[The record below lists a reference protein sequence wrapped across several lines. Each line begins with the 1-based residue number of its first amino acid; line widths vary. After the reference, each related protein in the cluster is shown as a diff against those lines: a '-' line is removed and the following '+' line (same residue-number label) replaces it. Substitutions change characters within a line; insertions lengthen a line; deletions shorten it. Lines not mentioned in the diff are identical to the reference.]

1 MAFTSCR
8 STDYENA
15 VPMDQYSVADGEI
28 PPWLLD
34 GNDDE
39 GQVAAGPTTHNRN
52 NFYTPDEGAV
62 ADATGA
68 SRSTQVQPENIAT
81 TTPPADSGDTVV
93 ETATP
98 MANDVMAVNDTPT
111 YTTPEY
117 VAPKPKKQP
126 KKQQPK
132 KQPKKQLPKGKK
144 PTKKFTEPTLITYTV
159 RKGDNLYDIAQRS
172 RTSVAQIKKDS
183 NLKGDTIFPGQVI
196 KVRYIPKGYK
206 PSKNKKD
213 AAAATTAKA
222 RAHVVAKG
230 ETISGIAKRYGVP
243 TTQVL
248 KANGMSASDA
258 ARIRPG
264 KRLTIPAASTGK
276 ASVSGKTSAKNSSK
290 NSSKSTSK
298 KKKK

>member
-34 GNDDE
+34 GNEDE
-39 GQVAAGPTTHNRN
+39 GQVSAGATTHNRN
-52 NFYTPDEGAV
+52 TFPTPDEGAT
-62 ADATGA
+62 ADASTTGR
-68 SRSTQVQPENIAT
+68 SRSSQVQPDNIAT
-81 TTPPADSGDTVV
+81 TTPTPSTDSGDTVV
-93 ETATP
+93 ETGTP
-98 MANDVMAVNDTPT
+98 ADTGALAVNDTPSVST
-111 YTTPEY
+111 PHVTTP
-117 VAPKPKKQP
+117 AKPRKPAKPQKPKPQ
-126 KKQQPK
+126 
-132 KQPKKQLPKGKK
+132 GKK
-144 PTKKFTEPTLITYTV
+144 PAKKFTEPTLITYTV

-183 NLKGDTIFPGQVI
+183 KLKGDTIYPGQVI

-206 PSKNKKD
+206 PPKNG
-213 AAAATTAKA
+213 AQGSSTGKA
-222 RAHVVAKG
+222 RTHVVAQG

-248 KANGMSASDA
+248 KANGLSASDA

-264 KRLTIPAASTGK
+264 KRLTIPASGSSAKPAAKPAGK
-276 ASVSGKTSAKNSSK
+276 GKTN
-290 NSSKSTSK
+290 K

>member
-1 MAFTSCR
+1 MKKTLVTLGMGACVLMAFTSCR

-34 GNDDE
+34 GNEDE

-52 NFYTPDEGAV
+52 TFPTPDEGAT

-68 SRSTQVQPENIAT
+68 GRSSQVQPSNIAT

-93 ETATP
+93 ETPSAP
-98 MANDVMAVNDTPT
+98 NAVAVNDTPT
-111 YTTPEY
+111 ASSPVTTPT
-117 VAPKPKKQP
+117 KPKKTSKP
-126 KKQQPK
+126 KPTKPQ
-132 KQPKKQLPKGKK
+132 GKK
-144 PTKKFTEPTLITYTV
+144 PKKKFTEPTLITYTV

-183 NLKGDTIFPGQVI
+183 KLKGDTIYPGQVI

-206 PSKNKKD
+206 PSKNN
-213 AAAATTAKA
+213 AGSSSSAKP
-222 RAHVVAKG
+222 RTHVVAKG

-248 KANGMSASDA
+248 KANGLSAGDA

-276 ASVSGKTSAKNSSK
+276 ATAKNTGKGK
-290 NSSKSTSK
+290 NNK

>member
-1 MAFTSCR
+1 MLVAFTSCR

-34 GNDDE
+34 GNEDE
-39 GQVAAGPTTHNRN
+39 GQVSAGTTTHNRN
-52 NFYTPDEGAV
+52 NFYTPDEGAT

-68 SRSTQVQPENIAT
+68 SRSTQVQPDNIAT
-81 TTPPADSGDTVV
+81 TTPPAETGDTVV
-93 ETATP
+93 ETAAP
-98 MANDVMAVNDTPT
+98 VANDVVAVNDHPSVS
-111 YTTPEY
+111 TPEY

-126 KKQQPK
+126 KKVQPK

-183 NLKGDTIFPGQVI
+183 KLKGDVIHPGQVI

-206 PSKNKKD
+206 PSKKN
-213 AAAATTAKA
+213 TASAKVA
-222 RAHVVAKG
+222 KPRAHVVAKG

-248 KANGMSASDA
+248 KANGLSASDA

-276 ASVSGKTSAKNSSK
+276 ATASAKTSAKKGSA
-290 NSSKSTSK
+290 KSTSK

>member
-1 MAFTSCR
+1 MLVAFTSCR

-34 GNDDE
+34 GNEDE
-39 GQVAAGPTTHNRN
+39 GQVSAGTTTHNRN
-52 NFYTPDEGAV
+52 TFPTPDEGAT
-62 ADATGA
+62 ADASTGGR
-68 SRSTQVQPENIAT
+68 SRSSQVQPANIAT
-81 TTPPADSGDTVV
+81 TTPSTDSGDTVV
-93 ETATP
+93 ETGA
-98 MANDVMAVNDTPT
+98 ASGAVAVNDTPVAT
-111 YTTPEY
+111 PEVTTP
-117 VAPKPKKQP
+117 AKPKKP
-126 KKQQPK
+126 KTRPAK
-132 KQPKKQLPKGKK
+132 PKGKK
-144 PTKKFTEPTLITYTV
+144 PKKKFTEPTLITYTV

-183 NLKGDTIFPGQVI
+183 KLKGDTIYPGQVI

-206 PSKNKKD
+206 PPKKG
-213 AAAATTAKA
+213 AQSASAGKPRT
-222 RAHVVAKG
+222 HVVAKG

-248 KANGMSASDA
+248 KANGLSASDA

-264 KRLTIPAASTGK
+264 KRLTIPAASKGK
-276 ASVSGKTSAKNSSK
+276 NT
-290 NSSKSTSK
+290 K

>member
-1 MAFTSCR
+1 MKKTLVTLGMGACVLMAFTSCR

-34 GNDDE
+34 GNEDE

-52 NFYTPDEGAV
+52 TFPTPDEGAT

-68 SRSTQVQPENIAT
+68 GRSSQVQPSNIAT

-93 ETATP
+93 ETPSAP
-98 MANDVMAVNDTPT
+98 NAVAVNDTPT
-111 YTTPEY
+111 VSSPVTTPT
-117 VAPKPKKQP
+117 KPKKTSKP
-126 KKQQPK
+126 KPTKPQ
-132 KQPKKQLPKGKK
+132 GKK
-144 PTKKFTEPTLITYTV
+144 PNKKFTEPTLITYTV

-183 NLKGDTIFPGQVI
+183 KLKGDTIYPGQVI

-206 PSKNKKD
+206 PSKNN
-213 AAAATTAKA
+213 AGSSSSAKP
-222 RAHVVAKG
+222 RTHVVAKG

-248 KANGMSASDA
+248 KANGLSAGDA

-276 ASVSGKTSAKNSSK
+276 ATAKNTGNGK
-290 NSSKSTSK
+290 NNK